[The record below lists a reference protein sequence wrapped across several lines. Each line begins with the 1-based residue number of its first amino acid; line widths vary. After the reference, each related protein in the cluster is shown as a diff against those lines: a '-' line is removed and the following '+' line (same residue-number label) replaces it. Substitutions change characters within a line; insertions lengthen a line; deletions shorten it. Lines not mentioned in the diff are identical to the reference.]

1 MSKKKR
7 PTDSGGSWMDTY
19 GDMVTLLLTFFIM
32 LYSMSNLDAQ
42 KWTIFVKS
50 IPSIQNQGSENITI
64 NSQMSDT
71 PEVDSKGQEIG
82 QEIAQEALQAEDVN
96 ELYLTIAESLNQ
108 AGVKEATV
116 IRGDDYTYVSFANNV
131 FFGADSSVLTREG
144 QAVLNTFAK
153 AIAPA
158 AGGIEQVN
166 IMSHTAKVTDNSQI
180 NPQIIR
186 KDRILSAMRSA
197 EVCIYLQQQNVI
209 KPEKLVDISYGEYR
223 PIADNSTEEGR
234 IKNRR
239 IEFLLLDNGAKERNL
254 DEYYKDFKS
263 GEYTDTTVVTV
274 GQSQSSSQDGETVP
288 ADTEIPA
295 DAGTADAGAE
305 DAGTVEAGAEDAG
318 TVEAGAEDAGTV
330 DAGAEDA
337 GTAADTGPVEEMQN
351 TSE

>member
-1 MSKKKR
+1 MSKKNR

-50 IPSIQNQGSENITI
+50 IPTMQNQESENITI

-71 PEVDSKGQEIG
+71 PDADSIGQKIG
-82 QEIAQEALQAEDVN
+82 QENAQEDLQTEDIN
-96 ELYLTIAESLNQ
+96 KLYLTIAESLNQ
-108 AGVKEATV
+108 AGVKDATV
-116 IRGDDYTYVSFANNV
+116 IRGDDYTYISFANNV
-131 FFGADSSVLTREG
+131 FFGANSSVLTWEG
-144 QAVLNTFAK
+144 QEVLYSFAK

-180 NPQIIR
+180 NPQTIR

-209 KPEKLVDISYGEYR
+209 KPKKLVDISYGEYR

-239 IEFLLLDNGAKERNL
+239 IEFLLLDNGAKERDL
-254 DEYYKDFKS
+254 DEYYKEFKS
-263 GEYTDTTVVTV
+263 GEYSNTTVVTV
-274 GQSQSSSQDGETVP
+274 GQSQGSSQDGGTVP
-288 ADTEIPA
+288 ADTSAADEEITL
-295 DAGTADAGAE
+295 DTGNSAGT
-305 DAGTVEAGAEDAG
+305 
-318 TVEAGAEDAGTV
+318 
-330 DAGAEDA
+330 
-337 GTAADTGPVEEMQN
+337 QN

>member
-1 MSKKKR
+1 MSKKNR

-50 IPSIQNQGSENITI
+50 IPTMQNQESENITI

-71 PEVDSKGQEIG
+71 PDADSTG
-82 QEIAQEALQAEDVN
+82 QEIAQEDLQTEDIN
-96 ELYLTIAESLNQ
+96 KLYLTIAESLNQ
-108 AGVKEATV
+108 AGVKDATV

-131 FFGADSSVLTREG
+131 FFGANSSVLTWEG
-144 QAVLNTFAK
+144 QEVLYSFAK

-180 NPQIIR
+180 NPQTIR

-209 KPEKLVDISYGEYR
+209 KPKKLVDISYGEYR

-254 DEYYKDFKS
+254 DEYYKEFKS
-263 GEYTDTTVVTV
+263 GEYSNTTVVTV
-274 GQSQSSSQDGETVP
+274 GQSQGSSQDCGTVP
-288 ADTEIPA
+288 ADTSAADEEITS
-295 DAGTADAGAE
+295 DTGNSAGT
-305 DAGTVEAGAEDAG
+305 
-318 TVEAGAEDAGTV
+318 
-330 DAGAEDA
+330 
-337 GTAADTGPVEEMQN
+337 QN

>member
-1 MSKKKR
+1 MSKKNR
-7 PTDSGGSWMDTY
+7 PTDSGGNWMDTY
-19 GDMVTLLLTFFIM
+19 GDMVTLLLTFFYRFMPDLIHQGHVYLATPP
-32 LYSMSNLDAQ
+32 LY
-42 KWTIFVKS
+42 KVVPKK
-50 IPSIQNQGSENITI
+50 GEGENITI

-82 QEIAQEALQAEDVN
+82 QEDLQAEDVN
-96 ELYLTIAESLNQ
+96 KLYLTIAESLNQ

-131 FFGADSSVLTREG
+131 FFGANSSVLTREG
-144 QAVLNTFAK
+144 QAVLYTFAK

-239 IEFLLLDNGAKERNL
+239 IEFLLLDNGAKERDLN
-254 DEYYKDFKS
+254 EYYKEFKS
-263 GEYTDTTVVTV
+263 GEYANTTVVTV
-274 GQSQSSSQDGETVP
+274 GESQSSSQGGETVP
-288 ADTEIPA
+288 ADTEAPVDTGA
-295 DAGTADAGAE
+295 ADAGAA
-305 DAGTVEAGAEDAG
+305 DAGS
-318 TVEAGAEDAGTV
+318 
-330 DAGAEDA
+330 
-337 GTAADTGPVEEMQN
+337 VEEMQN

>member
-1 MSKKKR
+1 MSKKNR
-7 PTDSGGSWMDTY
+7 PTDSGGNWMDTY

-180 NPQIIR
+180 NPQTIR

-209 KPEKLVDISYGEYR
+209 KPKKLVDISYGEYR

-239 IEFLLLDNGAKERNL
+239 IEFLLLDNGAKERDL
-254 DEYYKDFKS
+254 DEYYKEFKS
-263 GEYTDTTVVTV
+263 GEYSNTTVVTV
-274 GQSQSSSQDGETVP
+274 GQSQGSSQDGGTVP
-288 ADTEIPA
+288 ADTSAADEEITS
-295 DAGTADAGAE
+295 DTGNSAGT
-305 DAGTVEAGAEDAG
+305 
-318 TVEAGAEDAGTV
+318 
-330 DAGAEDA
+330 
-337 GTAADTGPVEEMQN
+337 QN

>member
-1 MSKKKR
+1 MSKKNR
-7 PTDSGGSWMDTY
+7 PTDSGGNWMDTY

-50 IPSIQNQGSENITI
+50 IPNIQNQGSENITI

-82 QEIAQEALQAEDVN
+82 QEDLQAEDVN
-96 ELYLTIAESLNQ
+96 KLYLTIAESLNQ

-131 FFGADSSVLTREG
+131 FFGANSSVLTREG
-144 QAVLNTFAK
+144 QAVLYTFAK

-239 IEFLLLDNGAKERNL
+239 IEFLLLDNGAKERDLN
-254 DEYYKDFKS
+254 EYYKEFKS
-263 GEYTDTTVVTV
+263 GEYANTTVVTV
-274 GQSQSSSQDGETVP
+274 GESQSSSQDGESVP

-295 DAGTADAGAE
+295 DAGTVDTGAE
-305 DAGTVEAGAEDAG
+305 DAETTA
-318 TVEAGAEDAGTV
+318 
-330 DAGAEDA
+330 
-337 GTAADTGPVEEMQN
+337 AADTGPVEEMQN

>member
-1 MSKKKR
+1 MSKKNR
-7 PTDSGGSWMDTY
+7 PTDSGGNWMDTY

-42 KWTIFVKS
+42 KWSIFVKS
-50 IPSIQNQGSENITI
+50 IPNIQNQGSENITI

-82 QEIAQEALQAEDVN
+82 QEDLQAEDVN
-96 ELYLTIAESLNQ
+96 KLYLTIAESLNQ

-131 FFGADSSVLTREG
+131 FFGANSSVLTREG
-144 QAVLNTFAK
+144 QAVLYTFAK

-239 IEFLLLDNGAKERNL
+239 IEFLLLDNGAKERDLN
-254 DEYYKDFKS
+254 EYYKEFKS
-263 GEYTDTTVVTV
+263 GEYANTTVVTV
-274 GQSQSSSQDGETVP
+274 GESQSSSQGGETVP
-288 ADTEIPA
+288 ADTEAPA
-295 DAGTADAGAE
+295 DTGAA

-318 TVEAGAEDAGTV
+318 T
-330 DAGAEDA
+330 
-337 GTAADTGPVEEMQN
+337 AADTEPVEEMQN

>member
-1 MSKKKR
+1 MAGIIFSIIA
-7 PTDSGGSWMDTY
+7 GA
-19 GDMVTLLLTFFIM
+19 
-32 LYSMSNLDAQ
+32 SMSIQGVMNTRLGEKIGMYEANMYVQ
-42 KWTIFVKS
+42 GTAFILSLIVMFLFGNGS
-50 IPSIQNQGSENITI
+50 IRG
-64 NSQMSDT
+64 
-71 PEVDSKGQEIG
+71 
-82 QEIAQEALQAEDVN
+82 IADVN
-96 ELYLTIAESLNQ
+96 KLYLTIAESLNQ

-131 FFGADSSVLTREG
+131 FFGANSSVLTREG
-144 QAVLNTFAK
+144 QAVLYTFAK

-239 IEFLLLDNGAKERNL
+239 IEFLLLDNGAKERDLN
-254 DEYYKDFKS
+254 EYYKEFKS
-263 GEYTDTTVVTV
+263 GEYANTTVVTV
-274 GQSQSSSQDGETVP
+274 GQSQSSSQGGETVP
-288 ADTEIPA
+288 ADTEAPVDTGA
-295 DAGTADAGAE
+295 ADAGAE
-305 DAGTVEAGAEDAG
+305 DAGS
-318 TVEAGAEDAGTV
+318 
-330 DAGAEDA
+330 
-337 GTAADTGPVEEMQN
+337 VEEMQN

>member
-1 MSKKKR
+1 MSKKNR

-96 ELYLTIAESLNQ
+96 KLYLTIAESLNQ

-144 QAVLNTFAK
+144 QAVLYTFAK

-166 IMSHTAKVTDNSQI
+166 IMSHTAKVTDNSEN
-180 NPQIIR
+180 NPQTVR

-197 EVCIYLQQQNVI
+197 EVCIYLQKQNVI

-239 IEFLLLDNGAKERNL
+239 IEFLLLDNQAKERDL

-263 GEYTDTTVVTV
+263 GEYSNTTVVTV
-274 GQSQSSSQDGETVP
+274 GQSQGSSQDGETVP
-288 ADTEIPA
+288 ADIS
-295 DAGTADAGAE
+295 
-305 DAGTVEAGAEDAG
+305 
-318 TVEAGAEDAGTV
+318 
-330 DAGAEDA
+330 
-337 GTAADTGPVEEMQN
+337 AADEEITSDTGNSARTQN

>member
-1 MSKKKR
+1 MSKKNR
-7 PTDSGGSWMDTY
+7 PTDSGGNWMDTY

-180 NPQIIR
+180 NPQTIR

-209 KPEKLVDISYGEYR
+209 KPKKLVDISYGEYR

-239 IEFLLLDNGAKERNL
+239 IEFLLLDNGAKERDL

-263 GEYTDTTVVTV
+263 GEYSNTTVVTV
-274 GQSQSSSQDGETVP
+274 GQSQGSSQDGETVP
-288 ADTEIPA
+288 ADTSAADEEITS
-295 DAGTADAGAE
+295 DTGNSAGT
-305 DAGTVEAGAEDAG
+305 
-318 TVEAGAEDAGTV
+318 
-330 DAGAEDA
+330 
-337 GTAADTGPVEEMQN
+337 QN

>member
-1 MSKKKR
+1 MSKKNR
-7 PTDSGGSWMDTY
+7 PTDSGGNWMDTY

-50 IPSIQNQGSENITI
+50 IPNIQNQGSENITI

-82 QEIAQEALQAEDVN
+82 QEDLQAEDVN
-96 ELYLTIAESLNQ
+96 KLYLTIAESLNQ

-131 FFGADSSVLTREG
+131 FFGANSSVLTREG
-144 QAVLNTFAK
+144 QAVLYTFAK

-166 IMSHTAKVTDNSQI
+166 IMSHTAKVTDNSQN
-180 NPQIIR
+180 NPQTVR

-197 EVCIYLQQQNVI
+197 EVCIYFQQQNVI

-239 IEFLLLDNGAKERNL
+239 IEFLLLDNGAKERDL

-263 GEYTDTTVVTV
+263 GEYSNTTVVTV
-274 GQSQSSSQDGETVP
+274 GQSQGSSQDGETVP
-288 ADTEIPA
+288 ADTSAADEEITS
-295 DAGTADAGAE
+295 DTGNSAGT
-305 DAGTVEAGAEDAG
+305 
-318 TVEAGAEDAGTV
+318 
-330 DAGAEDA
+330 
-337 GTAADTGPVEEMQN
+337 QN

>member
-1 MSKKKR
+1 MSKKNR
-7 PTDSGGSWMDTY
+7 PTDSGGNWMDTY

-50 IPSIQNQGSENITI
+50 IPNIQNQGSENITI

-82 QEIAQEALQAEDVN
+82 QEDLQAEDVN
-96 ELYLTIAESLNQ
+96 KLYLTIAESLNQ

-144 QAVLNTFAK
+144 QAVLYTFAK

-254 DEYYKDFKS
+254 DEYYKEFKS
-263 GEYTDTTVVTV
+263 GEYANTTVVTV

-288 ADTEIPA
+288 ADTKVPA
-295 DAGTADAGAE
+295 DAGTVDTGAEDIDAGTVEAGAE
-305 DAGTVEAGAEDAG
+305 DIDAGTVEAGAEDAG
-318 TVEAGAEDAGTV
+318 T
-330 DAGAEDA
+330 
-337 GTAADTGPVEEMQN
+337 AADTEPVEEMQN

>member
-1 MSKKKR
+1 MSKKNR
-7 PTDSGGSWMDTY
+7 PTDSGGNWMDTY

-32 LYSMSNLDAQ
+32 LYSMSNLNAE
-42 KWTIFVKS
+42 KWSVFVKS

-71 PEVDSKGQEIG
+71 PEVDSKGQEIV
-82 QEIAQEALQAEDVN
+82 QEALQTEDVN
-96 ELYLTIAESLNQ
+96 KLYLTIAESLNQ
-108 AGVKEATV
+108 ADVKDATV

-144 QAVLNTFAK
+144 QAVLYTFAK

-197 EVCIYLQQQNVI
+197 EVCIYFQQQNVI

-239 IEFLLLDNGAKERNL
+239 IEFLLLDNGAKERDLN
-254 DEYYKDFKS
+254 EYYKEFKS
-263 GEYTDTTVVTV
+263 GEYANTTVVTV
-274 GQSQSSSQDGETVP
+274 GESQSSSQDGETVP
-288 ADTEIPA
+288 AD
-295 DAGTADAGAE
+295 AGTVDTGAE
-305 DAGTVEAGAEDAG
+305 DAGTVEAGAEDTDAG
-318 TVEAGAEDAGTV
+318 TVE
-330 DAGAEDA
+330 AGAEDA

>member
-1 MSKKKR
+1 MSKKNR
-7 PTDSGGSWMDTY
+7 PTDSGGNWMDTY

-82 QEIAQEALQAEDVN
+82 QEALQTEDVN
-96 ELYLTIAESLNQ
+96 KLYLTIAESLNQ
-108 AGVKEATV
+108 ADVKDATV
-116 IRGDDYTYVSFANNV
+116 IRGDDYTYVSFANSV
-131 FFGADSSVLTREG
+131 FFGANSSVLTLEG
-144 QAVLNTFAK
+144 QKVLYSFAK

-158 AGGIEQVN
+158 AGGIEQIN
-166 IMSHTAKVTDNSQI
+166 IMSHTAKVTDNSQTD
-180 NPQIIR
+180 PKTIR

-197 EVCIYLQQQNVI
+197 EACIYLQKQGVI
-209 KPEKLVDISYGEYR
+209 DPKKLVDISYGEYR

-288 ADTEIPA
+288 ADTKVPA
-295 DAGTADAGAE
+295 DAGTVDTGAEDIDAGTVEAGAE
-305 DAGTVEAGAEDAG
+305 DIDAGTVEAGAEDAG
-318 TVEAGAEDAGTV
+318 T
-330 DAGAEDA
+330 
-337 GTAADTGPVEEMQN
+337 AADTEPVEEMQN

>member
-1 MSKKKR
+1 MSKKNR
-7 PTDSGGSWMDTY
+7 PTDSGGNWMDTY

-42 KWTIFVKS
+42 KWSVFVKS

-82 QEIAQEALQAEDVN
+82 QEDLQAEDVN
-96 ELYLTIAESLNQ
+96 KLYLTIAESLNQ
-108 AGVKEATV
+108 AGVKDATV
-116 IRGDDYTYVSFANNV
+116 IRGNDYTYVSFANNV

-144 QAVLNTFAK
+144 QAVLYTFAK

-166 IMSHTAKVTDNSQI
+166 IMSHTAKVTDNSQN
-180 NPQIIR
+180 NPQTVR

-197 EVCIYLQQQNVI
+197 EVCIYFQQQNVI

-239 IEFLLLDNGAKERNL
+239 IEFLLLDNGAKERDL
-254 DEYYKDFKS
+254 DEYYKEFKS
-263 GEYTDTTVVTV
+263 GEYSNTTVVTV
-274 GQSQSSSQDGETVP
+274 GQSQGSSQDGETVP
-288 ADTEIPA
+288 ADTSAADEEITS
-295 DAGTADAGAE
+295 DTGNSAGT
-305 DAGTVEAGAEDAG
+305 
-318 TVEAGAEDAGTV
+318 
-330 DAGAEDA
+330 
-337 GTAADTGPVEEMQN
+337 QN